1 MVFPRFGVKVDG
13 GGWPVQVRRHGLLV
27 SAVASRSGGTRMA
40 ASVTQPGV
48 QNPAAS
54 PQASHNHHPTPA
66 ISAPNAISSAP
77 AGLDG
82 AVASESSAM
91 VAAVPWRLPAWLLG
105 AVLGAALQL
114 QQPV

>member
-1 MVFPRFGVKVDG
+1 VKVDG

-54 PQASHNHHPTPA
+54 PQASH
-66 ISAPNAISSAP
+66 
-77 AGLDG
+77 
-82 AVASESSAM
+82 
-91 VAAVPWRLPAWLLG
+91 
-105 AVLGAALQL
+105 
-114 QQPV
+114 